1 MKSSARSALQNSTRL
16 SRENAKLD
24 QLSHFVQLAMG
35 ELQKKKEKRNEVEEK
50 SEVADYTQF
59 KVSNP
64 SGVLGKVLF
73 LGGMRTRRRKSCL
86 HRRDSAPVGF
96 PSPTVKRTSSRR
108 ESHRGCP

>member
-35 ELQKKKEKRNEVEEK
+35 ELQKKKKEKKRNEVEEK

-96 PSPTVKRTSSRR
+96 P
-108 ESHRGCP
+108 